1 VLCEL
6 MVRDLGVIESLSL
19 VLGPGMTA
27 LTGETGAGK
36 TVLVGAID
44 LLLGGRSDATMVRAG
59 ADEARVDGRFV
70 TPEGT
75 EHVLT
80 RIVPRSGRTRAYH
93 NGNPVPLQ
101 TLAGLGTELVDL
113 HGQHAHQS
121 LLGARAQRDALDAFG
136 GIDRSDQRAA
146 RAAARAVDEEL
157 AALGGDSR
165 ARLREMDLLRFQL
178 DEISAA
184 RLDDPGEEQALG
196 REEDVLADAVS
207 HREAGAAAVDA
218 LTGDGGVLDAL
229 GRAVAVLGQRGPF
242 AAEVLRLRTAAEE
255 LADCARELRSGA
267 ERIDPDPER
276 LAEVRA
282 RRMQL
287 RELRRKYGEDLAAVM
302 TYAAQAGDRLAELE
316 RHDERV
322 TRLEAE
328 RERVRRWHRTAS
340 TALKAARQAAAP
352 RLAAAVGERLAA
364 LAMPR
369 ARIEVAVGSG
379 HAEAEAEA
387 EAEADDGGAVQ
398 ILIAANPGAP
408 PAPLQKAASGGEL
421 ARTMLALRLA
431 LLETGESRSGRGPWT
446 LVFDEVD
453 AGIGGATAI
462 AVGRALSALGV
473 DRQVLVVTHLAQVAA
488 AADTQVLVAKHD
500 DGETTTTT
508 VRVLDHED
516 RLRELS
522 RMLAGRPDSTAALAH
537 AEELLAAA
545 RSERSSGS
553 GASPGRAPRAGARR
567 DRAAS
572 TERVRQG
579 RNPRDRV

>member
-1 VLCEL
+1 MLCEL

-44 LLLGGRSDATMVRAG
+44 LLLGGRSEAAMVRSLAE
-59 ADEARVDGRFV
+59 EARVDGRFV

-101 TLAGLGTELVDL
+101 TLAGLGAELVDL

-146 RAAARAVDEEL
+146 RAAARTVEDEL

-184 RLDDPGEEQALG
+184 RLDDPGEEQALA
-196 REEDVLADAVS
+196 REEDILADAVS
-207 HREAGAAAVDA
+207 HREAGATAVDA

-242 AAEVLRLRTAAEE
+242 AAEVLRLRAAAEE

-276 LAEVRA
+276 LAEVRT
-282 RRMQL
+282 RRAQL
-287 RELRRKYGEDLAAVM
+287 RELRRKYGEDLAAVIA
-302 TYAAQAGDRLAELE
+302 YAAEAGDRLAELE

-322 TRLEAE
+322 ARLEAE

-340 TALKAARQAAAP
+340 ATVKAARQAAAP
-352 RLAAAVGERLAA
+352 KLAAAVEERLAA

-369 ARIEVAVGSG
+369 ARIEVVVGSG
-379 HAEAEAEA
+379 HADPDG
-387 EAEADDGGAVQ
+387 EADDGGAVQ
-398 ILIAANPGAP
+398 FLIAANPGAP

-508 VRVLDHED
+508 VRVLDDGD
-516 RLRELS
+516 RRRELS
-522 RMLAGRPDSTAALAH
+522 RMLAGRPDSSAALAH
-537 AEELLAAA
+537 AEELLATA
-545 RSERSSGS
+545 RSERSGGS
-553 GASPGRAPRAGARR
+553 GASEPSGRSGAPRSGSRR

-572 TERVRQG
+572 TESGRRG

>member
-1 VLCEL
+1 
-6 MVRDLGVIESLSL
+6 
-19 VLGPGMTA
+19 
-27 LTGETGAGK
+27 
-36 TVLVGAID
+36 
-44 LLLGGRSDATMVRAG
+44 
-59 ADEARVDGRFV
+59 
-70 TPEGT
+70 
-75 EHVLT
+75 
-80 RIVPRSGRTRAYH
+80 
-93 NGNPVPLQ
+93 
-101 TLAGLGTELVDL
+101 
-113 HGQHAHQS
+113 
-121 LLGARAQRDALDAFG
+121 
-136 GIDRSDQRAA
+136 
-146 RAAARAVDEEL
+146 
-157 AALGGDSR
+157 
-165 ARLREMDLLRFQL
+165 
-178 DEISAA
+178 
-184 RLDDPGEEQALG
+184 
-196 REEDVLADAVS
+196 
-207 HREAGAAAVDA
+207 
-218 LTGDGGVLDAL
+218 
-229 GRAVAVLGQRGPF
+229 
-242 AAEVLRLRTAAEE
+242 VLRLRTAAEE

-379 HAEAEAEA
+379 QAEAEA

-553 GASPGRAPRAGARR
+553 SGSGAPPGRAPRAGARR

>member
-1 VLCEL
+1 

-44 LLLGGRSDATMVRAG
+44 LLLGGRSEGSMVRTG
-59 ADEARVDGRFV
+59 AEEARVDGRFV

-101 TLAGLGTELVDL
+101 ALAGLGTELVDL

-184 RLDDPGEEQALG
+184 RLDDPDEEHALG

-218 LTGDGGVLDAL
+218 ITGDGGVLDTL

-242 AAEVLRLRTAAEE
+242 AAEALRLRAAADE
-255 LADCARELRSGA
+255 LADCARELRSRA

-282 RRMQL
+282 RRVQL

-302 TYAAQAGDRLAELE
+302 AYAGQAGDRLAELE

-322 TRLEAE
+322 ARLEAE
-328 RERVRRWHRTAS
+328 RERVGRWQRTAS
-340 TALKAARQAAAP
+340 STLKAARQAAAP
-352 RLAAAVGERLAA
+352 RLAAAIEERLAA

-379 HAEAEAEA
+379 HADSGAEGAG
-387 EAEADDGGAVQ
+387 ADDGGSVQ
-398 ILIAANPGAP
+398 FLIAANPGAP

-462 AVGRALSALGV
+462 AVGRALSALGG

-508 VRVLDHED
+508 VRVLDDGD
-516 RLRELS
+516 RRRELS
-522 RMLAGRPDSTAALAH
+522 RMLAGRPDSAAALAH
-537 AEELLAAA
+537 AEELLATA
-545 RSERSSGS
+545 RSERPGGP
-553 GASPGRAPRAGARR
+553 GAPPRPAPQAGARR

-572 TERVRQG
+572 TERVRRG